1 MSMTSH
7 SVVCATC
14 GIDVPWEEQ
23 FCVHEHETDNS
34 IIVCPRCAA
43 HKFGV
48 DVGKEHEVFL
58 QDQERWG

>member
-23 FCVHEHETDNS
+23 FCVGEKHD
-34 IIVCPRCAA
+34 IVCPRCARE
-43 HKFGV
+43 KFGV
-48 DVGKEHEVFL
+48 NVDVEMKVDKL
-58 QDQERWG
+58 DKERWD